1 MPTNPLDLSFP
12 QPPLQTFN
20 KCTLRP
26 LLSDEVLHHAWSI
39 QGPRWHRSTVNF
51 DTWLPRLPWA
61 SVPQGQ
67 PEEEKYWRSAQE
79 ALKGKVA
86 QLCLT
91 LCDPVDYTV
100 HGILQ
105 ARILEWV
112 AFPFSR
118 GSSQHRDRTQVSHSA
133 GRFFTS
139 WATRG
144 ALWIRSA
151 AAKSCQLCPTLCGPI
166 DGSPPGST
174 IPGILQARTLEWV
187 AIYFSS
193 AWKVKSESEVSQS
206 CLTLR
211 NPMDCSLPG
220 SSVHEISQA
229 RVVEWGDIAF
239 SHELG
244 LEKVKSL

>member
-61 SVPQGQ
+61 SIPQGQ
-67 PEEEKYWRSAQE
+67 SEEEKYWRSAQE

-91 LCDPVDYTV
+91 LCDPMDCTV

-118 GSSQHRDRTQVSHSA
+118 GSSQPRDQTQVSLSA

-139 WATRG
+139 WATG
-144 ALWIRSA
+144 EPYELDLLLLSHV
-151 AAKSCQLCPTLCGPI
+151 SCVRLCGPT
-166 DGSPPGST
+166 DGSPPDFT
-174 IPGILQARTLEWV
+174 VPGILQARTLEWV

-206 CLTLR
+206 CLTLH

-220 SSVHEISQA
+220 SSVHGISQT
-229 RVVEWGDIAF
+229 RVLEWGDIAS